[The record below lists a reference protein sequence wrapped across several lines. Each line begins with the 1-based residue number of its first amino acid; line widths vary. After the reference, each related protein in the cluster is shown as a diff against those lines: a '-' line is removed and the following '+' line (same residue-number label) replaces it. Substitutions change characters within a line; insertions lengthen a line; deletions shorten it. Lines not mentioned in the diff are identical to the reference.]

1 MILLVCILN
10 QEGNTLK
17 YLSYVLI
24 LILVTVIVFIAI
36 SYFNRIRYT
45 SETFIQT
52 NKPLQNP
59 YCGFYHI
66 IGYTLSDDYESS
78 DSYTT
83 AIGSYTESLV
93 LLEINLKNYRTGEI
107 SEKGLKQL
115 NDILAS
121 WEKSPNNTK
130 LILRFLY
137 DWDGMALATEPDSID
152 IILKHMEQ
160 ISQSIN
166 KYRDTVYI
174 MQGVFIGNWGEMH
187 HSKFQD
193 ESSLKQLFEKLNN
206 VIDSSI
212 YLSVR
217 TPKQWRDINR
227 SAKANN
233 TRIGLFNDGI
243 LGSESDLG
251 TYSENEREKELK
263 FQNELCRYV
272 PNGGEVVFNNN
283 LSELKT
289 SVSSLKEMHISYLNA
304 DYDSRVLEKWK
315 GTVWQGDDPFRG
327 CDGYTYIKSHLGYR
341 FVLDSCKIKQ
351 SGIIR
356 PDYTL
361 QITIENSGFSKALK
375 PFKTDIIL
383 LNEGTDEC
391 MSVLFDADLRTV
403 ESGNKKTFTATLP
416 VKVLKQEDYLI
427 YLSVKD
433 KSSGQTI
440 LLGNE
445 NGITENGYLLGRLK
459 K

>member
-445 NGITENGYLLGRLK
+445 NEITENGYLLGRLK

>member
-1 MILLVCILN
+1 MKSLN
-10 QEGNTLK
+10 F
-17 YLSYVLI
+17 VLI
-24 LILVTVIVFIAI
+24 PILVISVTVIVFTAI
-36 SYFNRIRYT
+36 SYFNRIHYT
-45 SETFIQT
+45 SETFSQS

-66 IGYTLSDDYESS
+66 VGYTLSDDYGSS
-78 DSYTT
+78 DNYASQ
-83 AIGSYTESLV
+83 IGSYTESLA

-107 SEKGLKQL
+107 SKKGIAQL

-137 DWDGMALATEPDSID
+137 DWDGVASATEPDSID
-152 IILKHMEQ
+152 IILKHIEQ
-160 ISQSIN
+160 VSQSVN
-166 KYRDTVYI
+166 RYRDTVYI
-174 MQGVFIGNWGEMH
+174 MQGAFIGNWGEMH
-187 HSKFQD
+187 HSEFQD
-193 ESSLKQLFEKLNN
+193 ENSLKQLINKLNGI
-206 VIDSSI
+206 IDPSI
-212 YLSVR
+212 YLSLR
-217 TPKQWRDINR
+217 TPKQWRTVN
-227 SAKANN
+227 SSSEPKNN

-251 TYSENEREKELK
+251 TYAENEREKELK

-341 FVLDSCKIKQ
+341 FVLDSFKIKQ

-361 QITIENSGFSKALK
+361 QITIENSGFSNTLK
-375 PFKTDIIL
+375 PFEISIVIENIRTREYLDVPF
-383 LNEGTDEC
+383 N
-391 MSVLFDADLRTV
+391 ADLM
-403 ESGNKKTFTATLP
+403 SLYGGDKKTFRVNLP
-416 VKVLKQEDYLI
+416 VKAIKKGEYLI
-427 YLSVKD
+427 YFSVKD
-433 KSSGQTI
+433 KTSAQTI
-440 LLGNE
+440 LLGNKNE
-445 NGITENGYLLGRLK
+445 ITKNGYLLGRLK

>member
-152 IILKHMEQ
+152 IILKHIEQ
-160 ISQSIN
+160 VSQSIN

-445 NGITENGYLLGRLK
+445 NEITENGYLLGRLK

>member
-24 LILVTVIVFIAI
+24 PILVTVIVFIAI

-152 IILKHMEQ
+152 IILKHIEQ

-227 SAKANN
+227 SAKPNN

-391 MSVLFDADLRTV
+391 MSVPFDADLRTV

-416 VKVLKQEDYLI
+416 VKVLKQDDYLI

-445 NGITENGYLLGRLK
+445 NEITENGYLLGRLK